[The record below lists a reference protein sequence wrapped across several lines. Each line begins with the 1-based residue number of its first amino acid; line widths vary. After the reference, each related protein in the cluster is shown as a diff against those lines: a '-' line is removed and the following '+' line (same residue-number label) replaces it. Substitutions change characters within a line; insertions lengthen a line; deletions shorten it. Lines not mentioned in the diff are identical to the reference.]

1 MGNYKN
7 NLETSLTFN
16 MRRLLRKY
24 QAGSLPQEKKT
35 ILLSRIIENSNSL
48 YEDDRNINF
57 KSSSLYLLNENHPYQ
72 SDDLKALSVCIQ
84 ILQIRGMTRWLS
96 KNYVFD
102 ANTDPYSIGRFHL
115 LFTLVTR
122 EREKAHRILK
132 RIVLSTDE
140 HFPRVEV
147 LPNEVFT
154 HPDTQ
159 FKCSGEVTYKIVSEV
174 SSKLR
179 YSNLKK
185 KDFHNLF
192 ANIILWNSQIALKLI
207 KFEKIVSNDLNIRKV
222 IEAFPD
228 FKAKLERSN
237 LFQIHSHKHK
247 DQTFDERL
255 YESGGVFAYDQLQD
269 ARILNQ
275 RFVVSD
281 EKWIWFDATCDP
293 KIDFVAG
300 HWQYVEQSH
309 FQSELIDITTHSK
322 LRNREFKE
330 AIFLIGRADENWYH
344 LLLDTLP
351 RYLFMKDLPSEIP
364 VLIRDDL
371 PLTSKMFLQK
381 LLDRTVIEIST
392 TDQVD
397 VETLYF
403 LAARGTIFD
412 SVPHQCIS
420 LIKFSP
426 RVFLELKNFILERLN
441 EPNGIEIHKRIIF
454 PRKAKYRN
462 VVNYRRLLRWANH
475 FGYKEIEPN
484 SEFFRNQFWVFNK
497 AEKVIAPG
505 GALLANMLFMK
516 PGSIVI
522 APISLNT
529 RGLKLWRE
537 LGTACG
543 LKVYEL
549 PGLPLKFGRTQLSRT
564 HANFFVPVR
573 SFKRLLHKLELK
585 TSSFNN
591 DRKVS

>member
-1 MGNYKN
+1 MV
-7 NLETSLTFN
+7 NLQKSPETSLTFN
-16 MRRLLRKY
+16 IRRLLRKY
-24 QAGSLPQEKKT
+24 EAGSLPQEEITK
-35 ILLSRIIENSNSL
+35 LLNKIIENSKSL
-48 YEDDRNINF
+48 HQGDRNISF
-57 KSSSLYLLNENHPYQ
+57 KSSALYLLSETHTHQ
-72 SDDLKALSVCIQ
+72 CSHLKALPGYIR

-102 ANTDPYSIGRFHL
+102 SDTDPYSIGRFRL
-115 LFTLVTR
+115 LFILVTR
-122 EREKAHRILK
+122 EREKACKLLK
-132 RIVLSTDE
+132 RVVLSTDD

-147 LPNEVFT
+147 VPNEVFT
-154 HPDTQ
+154 HPDTK

-179 YSNLKK
+179 YSNLNKR
-185 KDFHNLF
+185 DFGNLF
-192 ANIILWNSQIALKLI
+192 ANIILWDSQIALKMI
-207 KFEKIVSNDLNIRKV
+207 KYEHIVSNDLNVRKV

-228 FKAKLERSN
+228 FKAKLECSR
-237 LFQIHSHKHK
+237 LFQIHAHNNK
-247 DQTFDERL
+247 DQSFDERL
-255 YESGGVFAYDQLQD
+255 RESGGNFVHDQLQD
-269 ARILNQ
+269 AKILNQ

-281 EKWIWFDATCDP
+281 ENWIWFDATCDP

-300 HWQYVEQSH
+300 HWQFVEQSH
-309 FQSELIDITTHSK
+309 SHSDHIFIRTHGK

-351 RYLFMKDLPSEIP
+351 RYLFMKDLPSDIP

-371 PLTSKMFLQK
+371 PLTSKEFLQK
-381 LLDRTVIEIST
+381 LLDRTIVEIST
-392 TDQVD
+392 TEQVH

-412 SVPHQCIS
+412 SEPQKGTS

-426 RVFLELKNFILERLN
+426 RVFLELKNFVLERMN
-441 EPNGIEIHKRIIF
+441 EPHGFEIHKRIVF

-462 VVNYRRLLRWANH
+462 VVNYQRLLRWANY
-475 FGYKEIEPN
+475 FGYKEIDPN

-497 AEKVIAPG
+497 AEKVISPG

-529 RGLKLWRE
+529 KDLNLWKE

-543 LKVYEL
+543 LEVYEL
-549 PGLPLKFGRTQLSRT
+549 PGVPIKFGRTQLSRT
-564 HANFFVPVR
+564 HANFFIPVWR
-573 SFKRLLHKLELK
+573 FKSLLQKLELK
-585 TSSFNN
+585 PSFFT
-591 DRKVS
+591 DEK